1 MLAEIRLLPKEK
13 NVKDWSIGKDIT
25 GEGIIFYKNIPVE
38 NIIYAVGE
46 IILSYPADIFSLQE
60 EYYDKGDAD
69 IFNIALKLVRN
80 KKSKE
85 LFYNKCKKLEV
96 LL

>member
-1 MLAEIRLLPKEK
+1 MLAEIKLLPKQ
-13 NVKDWSIGKDIT
+13 NNIKDWSIGKDIN
-25 GEGIIFYKNIPVE
+25 GEGIIFYKNIPIE

-46 IILSYPADIFSLQE
+46 IILSYPTDISTLQE
-60 EYYDKGDAD
+60 EYYDRGDAD

-85 LFYNKCKKLEV
+85 VFYNKCKKLEV